1 MVYVVQLFAPLSFR
15 STHVTAQNIKL
26 SVVAGT
32 GQTYIANTAAGVA
45 GPFKWDHSSFIQKH

>member
-15 STHVTAQNIKL
+15 STQNIKL

-45 GPFKWDHSSFIQKH
+45 GPFKGDHSSFIQKH